1 MSSLHTLAL
10 SAVVGLML
18 GLGLVW
24 VTIKPPPPG
33 MTQAL
38 PEPASE
44 TETEPDT
51 ETEPETPTDTEPETD
66 IETDPEPETDTESEA
81 TDRRV
86 ASEPTLR
93 LRRGRVAYIRCG
105 ARSDCP
111 RDRDFESAAWAVLES
126 LPTCP
131 DGPRSP
137 GTGDVRVHFT
147 NDGVELRFRDWGNN
161 PVALRPLRTCLES
174 QVTTLRTRLG
184 VRPLTVSFRF
194 ELRALR

>member
-38 PEPASE
+38 PESASE

-51 ETEPETPTDTEPETD
+51 ETEPETEPEAETQTDEPETD
-66 IETDPEPETDTESEA
+66 AEAVAQSEA
-81 TDRRV
+81 LDRRV